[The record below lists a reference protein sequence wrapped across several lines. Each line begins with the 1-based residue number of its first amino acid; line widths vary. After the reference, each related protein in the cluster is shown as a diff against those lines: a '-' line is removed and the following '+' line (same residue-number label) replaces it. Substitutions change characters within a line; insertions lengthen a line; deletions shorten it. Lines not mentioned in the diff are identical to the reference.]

1 MDNETAA
8 EAFGA
13 MGHPSRIQILR
24 YLVERGRD
32 GADASTMVRELE
44 IAWTT
49 LSHHLD
55 HLKRSALITATRDGR
70 RMVHRAEFPKV
81 ALLSSFLMQ
90 NCCAREEKTDETP
103 ARSRRGYGS

>member
-13 MGHPSRIQILR
+13 LGHPSRIAILR
-24 YLVERGRD
+24 FLVECGRD
-32 GADASTMVRELE
+32 GADASTMVRELG

-55 HLKRSALITATRDGR
+55 HLKRTTLISATRDGR
-70 RMVHRAEFPKV
+70 RMVHRAEIPKV
-81 ALLSSFLMQ
+81 GLLSMFLMQ

-103 ARSRRGYGS
+103 SRPYRRHGS

>member
-1 MDNETAA
+1 M
-8 EAFGA
+8 
-13 MGHPSRIQILR
+13 R
-24 YLVERGRD
+24 YLVECGRD

-55 HLKRSALITATRDGR
+55 HLKRAGLITATRDGR
-70 RMVHRAEFPKV
+70 RMVHRAEFQKV
-81 ALLSSFLMQ
+81 ALLSTFMMQ
-90 NCCAREEKTDETP
+90 NCCAREEKIDETP